1 MSTRLLELLEGAM
14 RTLLK
19 LFRAAS
25 PGFNLRSGKWTA
37 PRSRFARRSLAGW
50 LLLIAPLFCAQAP
63 PAEASQATQHRVPI
77 IDVTDLYQPFQ
88 DPGDNFDLVTAYAL
102 PEVDLKAVI
111 LDANG
116 PFRKPVSDH
125 PILHDADK
133 NGPRDPGFISVLQ
146 LNYIFN
152 RNVPFA
158 AGPFTM
164 MKTPEDKMV
173 DVPEFQQQG
182 VDLILKVLKESPEPV
197 TILSFGSARS
207 IAVAYN
213 RDPKLFRRKVK
224 RILLSAGSSSLGYL
238 EWNIALDPNAA
249 VRLLR
254 SHLRVDIY
262 PCATKDGP
270 FSYEPHN
277 SYWKLPDLHFVE
289 QMQPQLRRYLDFAL
303 GRVCRCDFLRAMEE
317 DSPAEVNELHS
328 HPHHVWET
336 ALWMEVSNRRLV
348 QHNDGSYAIVA
359 ADRVLPTDTLLVN
372 QLLPVSLTVADDGT
386 FTFSRATSKTNFRL
400 YDRGD
405 PHLNERALQ
414 QALPQLYLSYRP

>member
-1 MSTRLLELLEGAM
+1 MDWQSTEM
-14 RTLLK
+14 RQTLSLI
-19 LFRAAS
+19 LTS
-25 PGFNLRSGKWTA
+25 WLRSRGT
-37 PRSRFARRSLAGW
+37 FAHCSLALW
-50 LLLIAPLFCAQAP
+50 LLTTLTLFCAQSPRAK
-63 PAEASQATQHRVPI
+63 ASPTINKRIPI

-111 LDANG
+111 LDPHN
-116 PFRKPVSDH
+116 PFRKAVSDH
-125 PILHDADK
+125 PILHDSDK

-152 RNVPFA
+152 RNIPVA

-164 MKTPEDKMV
+164 MKTPEDKML
-173 DVPEFQQQG
+173 DSPGFQQQG
-182 VDLILKVLKESPEPV
+182 VELILKVLKESPEPV
-197 TILSFGSARS
+197 TILSFGSARP

-213 RDPKLFRRKVK
+213 RDPEAFRRKVK
-224 RILLSAGSSSLGYL
+224 RILLSAGSSSTGYL
-238 EWNIALDPNAA
+238 EWNIALDPNAV

-254 SHLRVDIY
+254 SKLPIDIY

-270 FSYEPHN
+270 FSYESHN

-289 QMQPQLRRYLDFAL
+289 QMQPQLRRYLDYAL

-317 DSPAEVNELHS
+317 DTPPEVQDPHT

-336 ALWMEVSNRRLV
+336 AVWMDVSNRHLV
-348 QHNDGSYAIVA
+348 QHSDGSFAIVP
-359 ADRVLPTDTLLVN
+359 ADRVLPGDTLLVN
-372 QLLPVSLTVADDGT
+372 QLLPVTLNVATDGT
-386 FTFSRATSKTNFRL
+386 FTYTNTHSKTNFRI

-414 QALPQLYLSYRP
+414 QALPRMYLSYRP